1 MPQFADEFGLSVAD
15 GGHIASIAFSAFMVA
30 LPITAIFVF
39 RLGPRTPVILACL
52 MACAGSV
59 LVATASNA
67 TMLTA
72 GIVIAGSS
80 AGLCWTPFNDAARH
94 SLTEDRRNT
103 ALSIIAT
110 GTATGVVIAGVLSL
124 FTGMG
129 AIHWRHAWWAFAGIA
144 LLAAIVAW
152 FGTPKLEQRQSMKG
166 FALSHFY
173 GRKAWPLPPLALVFG
188 ATNAVFITFAAKR
201 IADTGG
207 LPSLVSD
214 GASAVVFISYGILGL
229 VGVAAGRLVDRFG
242 LSGVL
247 RVIFA
252 VAPNDWITVITASAF
267 HGAALMVVSAVIS
280 FWSLRLFPGWST
292 TGFTAALMALAIGS
306 LIGPTLVSGI
316 AEKMG
321 GQAMFAIAAVPSVV
335 IAFWPGRLPALP
347 TIRSSPAGD
356 CDLATASDR

>member
-1 MPQFADEFGLSVAD
+1 M
-15 GGHIASIAFSAFMVA
+15 
-30 LPITAIFVF
+30 
-39 RLGPRTPVILACL
+39 
-52 MACAGSV
+52 
-59 LVATASNA
+59 
-67 TMLTA
+67 
-72 GIVIAGSS
+72 
-80 AGLCWTPFNDAARH
+80 
-94 SLTEDRRNT
+94 
-103 ALSIIAT
+103 
-110 GTATGVVIAGVLSL
+110 
-124 FTGMG
+124 
-129 AIHWRHAWWAFAGIA
+129 
-144 LLAAIVAW
+144 
-152 FGTPKLEQRQSMKG
+152 
-166 FALSHFY
+166 
-173 GRKAWPLPPLALVFG
+173 
-188 ATNAVFITFAAKR
+188 
-201 IADTGG
+201 
-207 LPSLVSD
+207 
-214 GASAVVFISYGILGL
+214 VFISYGILGL

-252 VAPNDWITVITASAF
+252 AAALSMVLIAFAPNDWITVITASAF